1 MARRQQRP
9 VAVME
14 VVSRILGRLQEEQ
27 VKRPGRASLQVFAAF
42 DRIGAPVTTHA
53 EPVHFRG
60 GVLTLKV
67 DGSPW
72 LTELTFL
79 EAHILESVNKALG
92 KVMVKGLRLRLG
104 EMKPR
109 PPRLPPMR
117 PLSPKE
123 RADVAAWT
131 ADIRDDAVRDAVAR
145 AAATSLARG
154 PTEGTPP
161 SGPPGP
167 RIALSPQVE
176 PPQEPEIRYGY
187 GRREVDRWQ
196 LAREAAK
203 VPEDD

>member
-1 MARRQQRP
+1 MARAKQKP

-14 VVSRILGRLQEEQ
+14 VVTRLLGRLQEEQ
-27 VKRPGRASLQVFAAF
+27 VRRPGRASLQVFAAF
-42 DRIGAPVTTHA
+42 DAIGAPVTTHA

-79 EAHILESVNKALG
+79 EAHILERLNAALP
-92 KVMVKGLRLRLG
+92 KPMVKGLRLRLG
-104 EMKPR
+104 APRPR
-109 PPRLPPMR
+109 PPRLPPKR
-117 PLSPKE
+117 PLTSAE
-123 RADVAAWT
+123 QAAVYAWT
-131 ADIRDDAVRDAVAR
+131 AEIKDEAVRDAVAR

-167 RIALSPQVE
+167 LMAVSPPVE
-176 PPQEPEIRYGY
+176 EPEEPELRYGY
-187 GRREVDRWQ
+187 GRREVDRWH

-203 VPEDD
+203 VPEE